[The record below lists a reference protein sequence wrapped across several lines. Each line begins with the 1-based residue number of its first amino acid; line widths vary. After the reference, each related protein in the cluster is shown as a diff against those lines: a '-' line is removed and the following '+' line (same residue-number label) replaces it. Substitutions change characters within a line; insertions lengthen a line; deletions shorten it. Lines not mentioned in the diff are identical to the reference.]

1 MIYEENQMLLCC
13 GFSIIANEV
22 IIKISFDLDDTLFV
36 SLESFKIEKAIDD
49 KKYIYTIEGEQV
61 MDLYIKREDEK
72 ISLQEWLDYVKTD
85 KDLALQEVAE
95 AKLFGKLNS
104 LSK

>member
-1 MIYEENQMLLCC
+1 
-13 GFSIIANEV
+13 
-22 IIKISFDLDDTLFV
+22 
-36 SLESFKIEKAIDD
+36 
-49 KKYIYTIEGEQV
+49 

-95 AKLFGKLNS
+95 AINPITKEKLRIEIPGRVMFGEADIQYCNGRIGCERFSEEILKKLKEIAVV
-104 LSK
+104 LKADVFDCDEKVE

>member
-1 MIYEENQMLLCC
+1 
-13 GFSIIANEV
+13 
-22 IIKISFDLDDTLFV
+22 
-36 SLESFKIEKAIDD
+36 
-49 KKYIYTIEGEQV
+49 

-95 AKLFGKLNS
+95 VKLFGNLHS